1 MATIVLKEAERP
13 FKLGII
19 LLDVIELLNKYQ
31 NQVDRLWLYDRFYM
45 PLKKLYAIYIYIY
58 LRSAYGTLLLFS
70 GLGEFSIQEK
80 GNFNTRY
87 HHISSYIMSLS

>member
-45 PLKKLYAIYIYIY
+45 HLTKAIRYIY
-58 LRSAYGTLLLFS
+58 LRRAYGTLLLFS
-70 GLGEFSIQEK
+70 VRCASVK
-80 GNFNTRY
+80 G
-87 HHISSYIMSLS
+87 MLKLSNSPTGAGHGPGS

>member
-45 PLKKLYAIYIYIY
+45 PLKKLYAIYTCVV
-58 LRSAYGTLLLFS
+58 RTVLFC
-70 GLGEFSIQEK
+70 
-80 GNFNTRY
+80 
-87 HHISSYIMSLS
+87 SSLCAAHL

>member
-45 PLKKLYAIYIYIY
+45 PLKKLYAYE
-58 LRSAYGTLLLFS
+58 LDGPTGDGDGPKRPGRGGDKSA
-70 GLGEFSIQEK
+70 
-80 GNFNTRY
+80 R
-87 HHISSYIMSLS
+87 HR

>member
-45 PLKKLYAIYIYIY
+45 HLKSYTLYIPA
-58 LRSAYGTLLLFS
+58 
-70 GLGEFSIQEK
+70 
-80 GNFNTRY
+80 
-87 HHISSYIMSLS
+87 